1 MAIHVNNLIGSRWQ
15 QSCNG
20 SVGSLF
26 EPAMRKATIML
37 RVETQEVGT
46 TLIFRLEGRFTSDG
60 AEQVRLL
67 VARCDSK
74 LELIVDLTEVT
85 FIDAMG
91 ENVLSLLKKLGA
103 EFVAE
108 TAYSRDIC
116 DRLSLPLLGS
126 PTQSSQA
133 SGNEKLRSRPNALA
147 LG

>member
-1 MAIHVNNLIGSRWQ
+1 
-15 QSCNG
+15 
-20 SVGSLF
+20 
-26 EPAMRKATIML
+26 ML
-37 RVETQEVGT
+37 RVETQQVGT

-85 FIDAMG
+85 FIDAVG

-133 SGNEKLRSRPNALA
+133 SGNEKLRSRPMALA